1 MLIGSMRNAYQ
12 ALPHKSRAWHALSV
26 QDYRPRRKRQM
37 ENAVKA
43 ISEWIASEGLDPA
56 EVSLIVEFPND
67 AAVAKAAAAFR
78 TNPVDTWQPPQA
90 MLKNVY
96 FRVRTEPE
104 GALGKA
110 GSDSR
115 FQTTRPPG
123 STRRPRGRA

>member
-1 MLIGSMRNAYQ
+1 MLIGSAGHDATRA
-12 ALPHKSRAWHALSV
+12 PHKSRAWHLLSLQEKLNTRERSV
-26 QDYRPRRKRQM
+26 

-90 MLKNVY
+90 MLKNVQ

-104 GALGKA
+104 GAFDNA
-110 GSDSR
+110 GLYSR